1 MNLDWNYFLS
11 SENTSSA
18 YDVFLEIFLTIY
30 DEYCPEKTV
39 NTNKRKTPL
48 NPFMTQGLLI
58 SRNTRED
65 LGKSYA
71 NCKTEEAKYL
81 YTEYDRV
88 YKRVLNASKAMH
100 SGCF

>member
-1 MNLDWNYFLS
+1 
-11 SENTSSA
+11 
-18 YDVFLEIFLTIY
+18 
-30 DEYCPEKTV
+30 
-39 NTNKRKTPL
+39 
-48 NPFMTQGLLI
+48 MTQGLLI

-88 YKRVLNASKAMH
+88 YKRVLNASKTMTFNKMFEDASGNPRAMWQIIKDVTGTQRQKEEVPERCEDDKGH
-100 SGCF
+100 